1 MLPVVGTGGSTPPPQ
16 VASPDMLKVAGNEMG
31 KDVVLAVK

>member
-1 MLPVVGTGGSTPPPQ
+1 MLPVAGYVSRPQ